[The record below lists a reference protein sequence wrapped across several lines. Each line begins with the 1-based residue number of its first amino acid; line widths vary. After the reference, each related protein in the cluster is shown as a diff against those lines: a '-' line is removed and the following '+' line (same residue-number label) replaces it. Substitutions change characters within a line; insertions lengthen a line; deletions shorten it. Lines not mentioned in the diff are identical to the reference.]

1 MNSSVTIKNRE
12 DLLSSGPHGGK
23 KLALDLF
30 ETGLTAARPA
40 RAIKDRIELRDNEL
54 KSGNGKYDLGEVERL
69 IVLGGG
75 KATLEMAKSLE
86 EILGDRISTGLI
98 VVKSRGSGDDLKRIA
113 VREGQHPVPD
123 KSGMEA
129 TGKLVDLAKS
139 AGEKDLV
146 ITLISGGGSSLL
158 TYPGDGFSLEEV
170 KQLTKGLLESGAS
183 IDEINKVRK
192 TISAIKGGR
201 LARAI
206 HPAKTL
212 SLIVSDVVGDDLRY
226 IASGPTVP
234 DDVGPEE
241 AWQVLKK
248 YGLADSLSEKL
259 CQMLKQPGAKATEPP
274 VGEKEFEGFDVRNE
288 IIASNTTA
296 LSAIAAR
303 AKRKGVEPLI
313 LSSRLEGESRYQ
325 GTWFGQL
332 AASIHAENRPLA
344 RPAALIA
351 GGETTVSVSGNP
363 GAGGPNQEFSLAAGL
378 EIQGVPE
385 AVIGAIDSDG
395 EDGSTSCAG
404 GLLDGN
410 SINDPEEI
418 KNYLR
423 QNRSSRALKE
433 LGSDLITGVTGTNV
447 NDIRLA
453 VLRKTELGS

>member
-1 MNSSVTIKNRE
+1 MPKSVRVQNRDRLLNSSPYE
-12 DLLSSGPHGGK
+12 AK

-30 ETGLTAARPA
+30 ETGLNSAQPGKSIR
-40 RAIKDRIELRDNEL
+40 DRVEIMNNKLTTRKGE
-54 KSGNGKYDLGEVERL
+54 YDLEEIERI

-75 KATLEMAKSLE
+75 KATLEMARNLE

-98 VVKSRGSGDDLKRIA
+98 VVKSRGNEDDLKRIA

-129 TGKLVDLAKS
+129 TGKLLDLAKS
-139 AGEKDLV
+139 ARGKDLV
-146 ITLISGGGSSLL
+146 ITLISGGGSALL
-158 TYPGDGFSLEEV
+158 TYPGDGFSLEEI
-170 KQLTKGLLESGAS
+170 KRLTKGLLESGAS

-192 TISAIKGGR
+192 TISAIKGGK

-212 SLIVSDVVGDDLRY
+212 SLIVSDVIGEDLRY

-241 AWQVLKK
+241 VWQVLKK
-248 YGLADSLSEKL
+248 YGLTDPLSEKL
-259 CQMLKQPGAKATEPP
+259 SQRLTGHGAKTTEAP
-274 VGEKEFEGFDVRNE
+274 VGAKDFEGLDVRNE

-296 LSAIAAR
+296 LSAISAK
-303 AKRKGVEPLI
+303 AKREGVEPLI

-325 GTWFGQL
+325 GAWFGQL
-332 AASIHAENRPLA
+332 AASIHTERHPIS

-351 GGETTVSVSGNP
+351 GGETTVSVSENP

-410 SINDPEEI
+410 SISKEKEIRSALNRNDSLQVLE
-418 KNYLR
+418 
-423 QNRSSRALKE
+423 E
-433 LGSDLITGVTGTNV
+433 LGASVITGLTGTNV

-453 VLRKTELGS
+453 VLT